1 MSSSDVSIEQDEH
14 DVSLENSPLFS
25 LENSPPVS
33 LENSPPVSLVTGS
46 SPAHSTDMV
55 EELNDIGAK
64 TPPTATPSLNVESTP
79 SLNFESASISFHD
92 TPVDTVGED
101 VSPAYEHEDIESL
114 DSPTQAQ
121 PDLLDI
127 LSEVVTRTGEQPD
140 LAAKNPVPFPLTR
153 VKTLMKTDPDTSLV
167 QSDAIFV
174 VGEAARMFL
183 KRFSQDA
190 HKVTTASKRKIL
202 NRTDVDTCLNRYQ
215 EYSFLEEQLDW

>member
-14 DVSLENSPLFS
+14 DISLENSP
-25 LENSPPVS
+25 VS
-33 LENSPPVSLVTGS
+33 QVSGS
-46 SPAHSTDMV
+46 SPANSTDMV

-64 TPPTATPSLNVESTP
+64 TPPIATPSINAESTP
-79 SLNFESASISFHD
+79 SINFEPTSITFHD
-92 TPVDTVGED
+92 TPDDTVGEE
-101 VSPAYEHEDIESL
+101 VSPVHEHEHIEPPE
-114 DSPTQAQ
+114 SPTLAQ

-140 LAAKNPVPFPLTR
+140 TTTKIPVPFPLTR
-153 VKTLMKTDPDTSLV
+153 VKTIMKTDSDTSLV

-174 VGEAARMFL
+174 VGEAAKMFL

-202 NRTDVDTCLNRYQ
+202 NRADVDTCLNRYQ